1 MKLDEHGIY
10 VRIGR
15 ELRNHREQRRLS
27 QARLAETVGLR
38 RTSLVNI
45 EAGRQ
50 RLPLHVLYALCNALE
65 IEPIDVLPGIVEVR
79 LPSQADEHEV
89 VVGDR
94 IHRIPPKT
102 AGLVRAVLEDF
113 GTTDKGAA

>member
-15 ELRNHREQRRLS
+15 ELRIHREQRRLS

-50 RLPLHVLYALCNALE
+50 RLPLHVLYALCSVLE
-65 IEPIDVLPGIVEVR
+65 IEPSDVLPGIAEVR
-79 LPSQADEHEV
+79 LPSEADEHEV
-89 VVGDR
+89 LVGDQ

-102 AGLVRAVLEDF
+102 AELVRAVLDDF
-113 GTTDKGAA
+113 SAADKGAA